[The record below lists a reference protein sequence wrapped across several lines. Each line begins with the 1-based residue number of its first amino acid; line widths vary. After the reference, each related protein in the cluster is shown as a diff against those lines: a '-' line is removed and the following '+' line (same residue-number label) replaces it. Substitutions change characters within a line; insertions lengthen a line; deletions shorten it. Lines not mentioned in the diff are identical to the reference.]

1 MSTPILHI
9 NRPRVTD
16 EQSLADQ
23 AYYAIREWI
32 VTLDLAP
39 GSVVNER
46 ELMGRL
52 GLGRTPVR
60 EALRDLAREQ
70 LVDVFP
76 RRGMFVS
83 GVDVGDIAGLSEVR
97 LVLETE
103 AARLAAERSNDADL
117 EETTALLEELAQS
130 ARTDVGDAPRAR
142 EAGVFR
148 GLPRHGR
155 GSSGGISPGEIPL
168 ADKTVERRLIDLDER
183 IHRHVARCA
192 HNPFLEATLE
202 QYYVLALRIWF
213 LALDRVALDEA
224 IAEHHA
230 ILEAIRDRDPG
241 RAEEVMR
248 AHVASFERA
257 IRAVL

>member
-1 MSTPILHI
+1 MSTPTLPI
-9 NRPRVTD
+9 NRPRLPD

-32 VTLDLAP
+32 VTLELAP

-103 AARLAAERSNDADL
+103 AARLAAERRNDADL
-117 EETTALLEELAQS
+117 GETVTLLDELA
-130 ARTDVGDAPRAR
+130 RV
-142 EAGVFR
+142 AGE
-148 GLPRHGR
+148 H
-155 GSSGGISPGEIPL
+155 
-168 ADKTVERRLIDLDER
+168 DERRLIDLDQR
-183 IHRHVARCA
+183 IHRHVARSA
-192 HNPFLEATLE
+192 HNPFLAATLE

-213 LALDRVALDEA
+213 LALERVALDEA

-230 ILEAIRDRDPG
+230 ILEAIRDGDAD
-241 RAEEVMR
+241 RAVQVMR
-248 AHVASFERA
+248 AHVTSFERA
-257 IRAVL
+257 IRAAL

>member
-1 MSTPILHI
+1 MSTPTLHI
-9 NRPRVTD
+9 NRPRLPD

-103 AARLAAERSNDADL
+103 AARLAAERRNETDL
-117 EETTALLEELAQS
+117 EETAALLEELARS
-130 ARTDVGDAPRAR
+130 TTTAAADAARAR
-142 EAGVFR
+142 EAGAFR
-148 GLPRHGR
+148 ELPRQRR
-155 GSSGGISPGEIPL
+155 GSSGGAPLGGDPL
-168 ADKTVERRLIDLDER
+168 ANKNERRLIDLDER
-183 IHRHVARCA
+183 THRHVARCA
-192 HNPFLEATLE
+192 HNPFLQATLE

-224 IAEHHA
+224 IAEHRA
-230 ILEAIRDRDPG
+230 ILVAIRDGDAD
-241 RAEEVMR
+241 RATEVMR
-248 AHVASFERA
+248 AHVVSFERA

>member
-1 MSTPILHI
+1 MSTPTLHI
-9 NRPRVTD
+9 NRPRLPD

-103 AARLAAERSNDADL
+103 AARLGAERRNETDL
-117 EETTALLEELAQS
+117 EETAALLEEL
-130 ARTDVGDAPRAR
+130 GRASG
-142 EAGVFR
+142 A
-148 GLPRHGR
+148 HG
-155 GSSGGISPGEIPL
+155 
-168 ADKTVERRLIDLDER
+168 ERRLIDLDER

-213 LALDRVALDEA
+213 LALERVALDEA

-230 ILEAIRDRDPG
+230 ILEAIRDGDAV
-241 RAEEVMR
+241 RAAQVMR
-248 AHVASFERA
+248 THVVTFERA

>member
-1 MSTPILHI
+1 MSTPTLHI
-9 NRPRVTD
+9 NRPRLPD

-70 LVDVFP
+70 LVEVFP

-103 AARLAAERSNDADL
+103 AARLGAERRNETDL
-117 EETTALLEELAQS
+117 EETAVLLEELARAS
-130 ARTDVGDAPRAR
+130 VEHGERT
-142 EAGVFR
+142 
-148 GLPRHGR
+148 
-155 GSSGGISPGEIPL
+155 
-168 ADKTVERRLIDLDER
+168 LIDLDER
-183 IHRHVARCA
+183 THRHVARCA

-213 LALDRVALDEA
+213 LALERVALDEA

-230 ILEAIRDRDPG
+230 ILEAIRDGDAD
-241 RAEEVMR
+241 RAAEVMR
-248 AHVASFERA
+248 AHVVSFERA